1 MRNLALLFCMAA
13 LSCRSAEAPRSKI
26 DPQLITMIP
35 PDTVMLA
42 GVRMDDVRPT
52 PLYRKLVEQRRLP
65 QVDAFAKETGF
76 DPRKDVRELLVASD
90 GKDTVLMAR
99 GNFNVRGFEG
109 VKKSSYRGYTLFT
122 RTEQGVE
129 GGVALLDS
137 ATAVAGPLRVVK
149 KAIDQFKSGN
159 RDPAPALVARA
170 QAIPSSNQFW
180 SVSSGLGNMIEG
192 SVPLTGNAANIGKI
206 FRPLENTTIVADLRK
221 GLNGFATGLCKTEQ
235 DAKNLGDAARGLVG
249 LARLSVP
256 DNQPELLRLWDGVK
270 VDQQQ
275 RTIRIDVAIPQELI
289 DKVVQMFDATT
300 PNRVSPRRPVAHQP
314 GAASSGAE
322 FRHPESTFRL
332 R

>member
-1 MRNLALLFCMAA
+1 MRNLLVLFCVSA
-13 LSCRSAEAPRSKI
+13 LGCHSADIPRSRI
-26 DPQLITMIP
+26 DPQLTIMIP

-99 GNFNVRGFEG
+99 GNFNVRAFEG
-109 VKKSSYRGYTLFT
+109 VKKSAYRGYTLFT
-122 RTEQGVE
+122 RTERGVE
-129 GGVALLDS
+129 GGVALLDGS
-137 ATAVAGPLRVVK
+137 TAVAGPLRVVK
-149 KAIDQFKSGN
+149 KAIDQYKSGN
-159 RDPAPALVARA
+159 QNPAAALVARA
-170 QAIPSSNQFW
+170 QQIPASNQFW
-180 SVSSGLGNMIEG
+180 SVSSGLGNMIES

-206 FRPLENTTIVADLRK
+206 FRPLENTTVAADLRK

-249 LARLSVP
+249 LARLSAP

-270 VDQQQ
+270 VEQQQ
-275 RTIRIDVAIPQELI
+275 KTIRIDVAIPQELI
-289 DKVVQMFDATT
+289 DKVVQMFDTAPGRIT
-300 PNRVSPRRPVAHQP
+300 PRKAGANQT
-314 GAASSGAE
+314 GAASSAAE
-322 FRHPESTFRL
+322 SRRPKSTSPPR
-332 R
+332 